1 MPNDTIY
8 DEKETPKLED
18 IKDEALR
25 AKLDEFCER
34 FLKAESLEP
43 ELGTLYAEAIE
54 YLVSASNESNKS
66 EIDKAIHI
74 MEAVHYRAAVSI
86 VLNDASITP
95 PDESADSEQA

>member
-34 FLKAESLEP
+34 FLAAQSLEG
-43 ELGTLYAEAIE
+43 ELGGLYAEAIE
-54 YLVSASNESNKS
+54 YLVSATNGENAT
-66 EIDKAIHI
+66 EVDKAIEI
-74 MEAVHYRAAVSI
+74 MEMVHRRVAVSI
-86 VLNDASITP
+86 VLNDKPIT
-95 PDESADSEQA
+95 E